1 MELNKNKSV
10 AIIGATCN
18 LGIELS
24 KIYAK
29 NGFNLI
35 LISRNFEKNQN
46 LKNLIK
52 EKCSNIQIDT
62 FELDILN
69 IDNQKKIYNDLKNVP
84 DGVISLVGETHN
96 FDKILEN
103 KLFHIVNTNF
113 LYLINFLSLFLN
125 DFEKR
130 NSGFL
135 ICLSSVSGVRG
146 RAKNF
151 IYGSAKAAL
160 TTFLS
165 GCRNYYSNK
174 NIFIMTVL
182 PGFINNNQTKTGKVE
197 SLLKITPTDLAN
209 KIFKSHLRKKEVI
222 YSSFIWAIIMSI
234 IKFMPNK
241 IFNKIKF

>member
-1 MELNKNKSV
+1 M
-10 AIIGATCN
+10 
-18 LGIELS
+18 
-24 KIYAK
+24 
-29 NGFNLI
+29 I

>member
-1 MELNKNKSV
+1 M
-10 AIIGATCN
+10 II
-18 LGIELS
+18 
-24 KIYAK
+24 
-29 NGFNLI
+29 
-35 LISRNFEKNQN
+35 
-46 LKNLIK
+46 
-52 EKCSNIQIDT
+52 
-62 FELDILN
+62 
-69 IDNQKKIYNDLKNVP
+69 KKIYNDLKNVP

-165 GCRNYYSNK
+165 GCRNYYSKK

>member
-209 KIFKSHLRKKEVI
+209 KIFKSHLRKKR
-222 YSSFIWAIIMSI
+222 
-234 IKFMPNK
+234 
-241 IFNKIKF
+241 